1 MLTQNLQGI
10 LEQYLNITGIHKLF
24 LALKIRQLRKSGKV
38 LMFYTVHVTCT
49 VLQYMDTVI
58 IRQKKKN
65 RNKISITM
73 CYVTGLYCKKYFKS
87 L

>member
-58 IRQKKKN
+58 IRQKKKQCVMLPGCIVKN
-65 RNKISITM
+65 ILRVCNSQL
-73 CYVTGLYCKKYFKS
+73 V
-87 L
+87 

>member
-38 LMFYTVHVTCT
+38 LMSYTVHVTCT

-58 IRQKKKN
+58 IRQKKN

>member
-1 MLTQNLQGI
+1 MLKQNLQGI

-58 IRQKKKN
+58 IRQKKKSKQN
-65 RNKISITM
+65 FNNNVL
-73 CYVTGLYCKKYFKS
+73 CYRVVL
-87 L
+87 

>member
-58 IRQKKKN
+58 IRQEKN

-73 CYVTGLYCKKYFKS
+73 CYVTGLYCKKIF
-87 L
+87 